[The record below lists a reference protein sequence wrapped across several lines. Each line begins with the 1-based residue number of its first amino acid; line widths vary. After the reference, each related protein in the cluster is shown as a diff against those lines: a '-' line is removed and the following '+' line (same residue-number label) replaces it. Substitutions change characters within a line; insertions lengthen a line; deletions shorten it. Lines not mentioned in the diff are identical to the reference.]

1 MLAEISGNMAVMLRP
16 KLSAKIAFAILGKP
30 SNMASKPSSLQRRIR
45 QAMQSQDT
53 RLVR

>member
-1 MLAEISGNMAVMLRP
+1 MAIMIRP

-30 SNMASKPSSLQRRIR
+30 SNLSSKPSSLQKKISK
-45 QAMQSQDT
+45 AMMYQDT